1 MKNSLTRSQKY
12 QKINNNDES
21 PQSQYDGNIIYY
33 LVQIT
38 INTRKSSISI
48 NTVKTVNLRI
58 DDKAKK
64 NVKDVVFQ
72 QKKQITELIH
82 PKNYLKSEHT
92 DKNFHAKDQQCENL
106 IQKNP
111 SSPNSI
117 KKQLQLN
124 QLKFTKPNVSPNKKT
139 EDLKNQIMNVSDN
152 LYTPTERRQKNLK
165 TYLYSINKQES
176 KQELEKKLNEG
187 DSFQIKIK
195 QDVTKSQNAFK
206 LEKEQQQKCQEEL
219 SKCQQDLQ
227 KEKEQQQKIQEELS
241 KCQQDLQKEKE
252 QRIKMEEE
260 NKKLNDI
267 LQQKQIEIDQ
277 LMSKNNTFMQLIKTI
292 DENIS
297 QIYQK
302 EVKIL
307 VKNIQFT

>member
-1 MKNSLTRSQKY
+1 MKPYLTQSQQY
-12 QKINNNDES
+12 LRIINNDFS
-21 PQSQYDGNIIYY
+21 RQSQYDGNIIYY

-38 INTRKSSISI
+38 INSRRSSISI

-58 DDKAKK
+58 DDQAKK

-72 QKKQITELIH
+72 QKKQIQESID
-82 PKNYLKSEHT
+82 PKNYLKTEHT

-106 IQKNP
+106 IQKN
-111 SSPNSI
+111 SYCPNSI
-117 KKQLQLN
+117 KKQLLAN
-124 QLKFTKPNVSPNKKT
+124 QLKLLKPNVSPIKKT

-152 LYTPTERRQKNLK
+152 LQTPTERGKFLK
-165 TYLYSINKQES
+165 TQLSSINKQEP

-187 DSFQIKIK
+187 DCFQIKIK

-206 LEKEQQQKCQEEL
+206 LEKEQKQKCQEEL

-227 KEKEQQQKIQEELS
+227 NEKEQQQKIQEELS

-252 QRIKMEEE
+252 QRIKMQEE

-267 LQQKQIEIDQ
+267 VLQKQIEIDQ
-277 LMSKNNTFMQLIKTI
+277 LMSKNNTFIQLIKTI